1 MLERQGE
8 EMCWKHD
15 YGLMGRK
22 KPLARRERDRDI
34 KQGSKD
40 KRILKGK
47 RGKEGWHFFF
57 FAKFGLLIAK
67 TLLHCFTELWSELL
81 TEPFKYDRKPRKRIS
96 KWRQELSLC
105 LGRAKLIAMA
115 CSPLKVQQFH
125 LQRVKWA
132 TTRIIWQWGKQKYAK
147 LAHLSNHYKEKI
159 ISHKKA

>member
-1 MLERQGE
+1 MDSWGGRNRWLGE
-8 EMCWKHD
+8 KEIEISSK
-15 YGLMGRK
+15 G
-22 KPLARRERDRDI
+22 ARIKEFWRAKEVKRDNI
-34 KQGSKD
+34 
-40 KRILKGK
+40 
-47 RGKEGWHFFF
+47 FFF

-132 TTRIIWQWGKQKYAK
+132 TTRIIWQCGKQKYAK

>member
-1 MLERQGE
+1 MDSWGGRNRWLGE
-8 EMCWKHD
+8 KEIEISSK
-15 YGLMGRK
+15 G
-22 KPLARRERDRDI
+22 ARIKEFWRAKEVKRDNI
-34 KQGSKD
+34 F
-40 KRILKGK
+40 
-47 RGKEGWHFFF
+47 FFF

>member
-1 MLERQGE
+1 MDSWGGRNRWLGE
-8 EMCWKHD
+8 KEIEISSK
-15 YGLMGRK
+15 G
-22 KPLARRERDRDI
+22 ARIKEFWRAKEVKRDNI
-34 KQGSKD
+34 
-40 KRILKGK
+40 
-47 RGKEGWHFFF
+47 FFF

>member
-1 MLERQGE
+1 MDSWGGRNRWLGE
-8 EMCWKHD
+8 KEIEISSK
-15 YGLMGRK
+15 G
-22 KPLARRERDRDI
+22 ARIKEFWRAKEVKRDNI
-34 KQGSKD
+34 
-40 KRILKGK
+40 
-47 RGKEGWHFFF
+47 FFF
-57 FAKFGLLIAK
+57 LAKFGLLIAK

>member
-1 MLERQGE
+1 MDSWGGRNRWLGE
-8 EMCWKHD
+8 KEIEISSK
-15 YGLMGRK
+15 G
-22 KPLARRERDRDI
+22 ARIKEFWRAKEVKRDNI
-34 KQGSKD
+34 
-40 KRILKGK
+40 
-47 RGKEGWHFFF
+47 FFF

-96 KWRQELSLC
+96 KWHQELSLC

>member
-1 MLERQGE
+1 MDSWEGRNRWLGE
-8 EMCWKHD
+8 KEIEISSK
-15 YGLMGRK
+15 G
-22 KPLARRERDRDI
+22 ARIKEFWRAKEVKRDNI
-34 KQGSKD
+34 
-40 KRILKGK
+40 
-47 RGKEGWHFFF
+47 FFF